1 MITPDDRHLVESLR
15 NDDAEAFNNLFG
27 KYAGRLYAFG
37 IKYLRSKE
45 EAEGLVQIVFMK
57 VWENRKSLKK
67 ESSFQA
73 YLFTIAYNNICNIFR
88 KRASQRQYAENLVA
102 EVKGQEP
109 VAADRVEYSSVL
121 EQVNR
126 IIGQLPEQ
134 QKIIFLKSRMEG
146 LSSKEIAKEL
156 NLSPGTVDNYISAAL
171 KFIRERLGNES
182 LSVLLFVSLWI
193 M

>member
-1 MITPDDRHLVESLR
+1 LITPDDKQLVESLR
-15 NDDAEAFNNLFG
+15 NGDAEAFNNLFG

-57 VWENRKSLKK
+57 VWENRKTLKK

-88 KRASQRQYAENLVA
+88 KRASQRQYAETLVA

-109 VAADRVEYSSVL
+109 VAADGVDYSSVL

-134 QKIIFLKSRMEG
+134 QKIVFLKSRMEG

-156 NLSPGTVDNYISAAL
+156 NLSPGTVDNYISGAL
-171 KFIRERLGNES
+171 KFIRARLGAES
-182 LSVLLFVSLWI
+182 LSLLLFVSLWI